1 MGKTQ
6 VQAVDSLRKMW
17 RMADAVVMAVKAQG
31 REDEGELIERVNAI
45 QDEISGV
52 ISALRAT
59 KEPGA

>member
-59 KEPGA
+59 K